1 MPITPTSK
9 IWMNGSL
16 VDWDDATI
24 HVLNPTMHYG
34 WGVFEGIR
42 AYATDKGP
50 AVFRLTDHIAR
61 LFRSARI
68 YLLEPDFTPDQL
80 VAATKETVR
89 VNDVEA
95 CYIRPIFYLGY
106 GEMGLNPLP
115 SKTEVSIAVWPWGS
129 YLGEEAKNTGCRAAT
144 SSWQHINHN
153 SIPPTG
159 KGTGQ
164 YMNSSLAKVQALK
177 AGYDEAILLSPAGH
191 VVQGTG
197 ENIFIVSDRTVITP
211 PTSDGLLQGITR
223 ESVMTIARDQG
234 YDVVERSIVRTD
246 LYQADEAFFTGT
258 AAELVPIAE
267 VDDRPVGPGKVG
279 PITREI
285 AEIFSAATVGEVDL
299 YKSWNEY
306 VRD

>member
-9 IWMNGSL
+9 IWMNGTL

-61 LFRSARI
+61 LFRSGRI
-68 YLLEPDFTPDQL
+68 YLLEPEFTPEQL

-129 YLGEEAKNTGCRAAT
+129 YLGEEAKQTGCRAAT
-144 SSWQHINHN
+144 SSWQHINQN

-177 AGYDEAILLSPAGH
+177 AGYDEAILLNPAGH

-197 ENIFIVSDRTVITP
+197 ENIFIVSDRTLITP

-234 YDVVERSIVRTD
+234 YDVVERSLVRTD

>member
-9 IWMNGSL
+9 IWMNGTL

-61 LFRSARI
+61 LYRSARI
-68 YLLEPDFTPDQL
+68 YLLEPEFTPEQL

-129 YLGEEAKNTGCRAAT
+129 YLGEEAKNAGCRAAT